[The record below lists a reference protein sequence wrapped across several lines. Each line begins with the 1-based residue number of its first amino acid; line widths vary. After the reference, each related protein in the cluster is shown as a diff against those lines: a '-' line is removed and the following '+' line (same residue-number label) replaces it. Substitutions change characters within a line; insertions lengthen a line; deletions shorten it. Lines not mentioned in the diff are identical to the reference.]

1 MPSESALLKRIAAL
15 AGFGQYRVR
24 FHAVRHMVEEGFEE
38 RNIIEVLTGRGRKI
52 LEEYPEQQRC
62 LVLGSCAIGR
72 RTRLHLH
79 VVCDLS
85 DEDLLDIVTA
95 YIPQPPWWVTPS
107 RRGQRR

>member
-1 MPSESALLKRIAAL
+1 MRSELALLERIAAL
-15 AGFGQYRVR
+15 AGFGRYRVR
-24 FHAVRHMVEEGFEE
+24 LHAVRHMVEEGFDE
-38 RNIIEVLTGRGRKI
+38 RNIIEVLTERGRKI
-52 LEEYPEQQRC
+52 IEEYPEQQRY

-85 DEDLLDIVTA
+85 DEEVLDVVTA
-95 YIPQPPWWVTPS
+95 YISQPPWWVTPS

>member
-1 MPSESALLKRIAAL
+1 M
-15 AGFGQYRVR
+15 
-24 FHAVRHMVEEGFEE
+24 
-38 RNIIEVLTGRGRKI
+38 LTGRGRKI

-85 DEDLLDIVTA
+85 DEEVLDIVT
-95 YIPQPPWWVTPS
+95 VFPS
-107 RRGQRR
+107 ALATTGESASFNCAARLLASAEAVLLVLP